1 MNQTEATTRARRQRV
16 DEAIQMA
23 MESRWED
30 ALEANKAI
38 LATFP
43 NDTDSYNR
51 LGKALMEL
59 GRLNEAKK
67 AYKRALELDP
77 TNQIARK
84 NLERVQAMAKSGAQ
98 PEASRVDPGLFIEEM
113 GKTGVTTLRGA
124 AAETLAKLNAGDV
137 VELKVNAGVLEVETP
152 SGELIGQVEPKLGL
166 RLVKLMDGGN
176 EYTAAVA
183 SLGDGRCRVI
193 IKETYQHPSQLGRPS
208 FPTTSLPEGHRPYTK
223 ESLLRYGDAAE
234 PAAADDGERAA
245 DGEESEGWE
254 NETEAQEGD
263 LRLYDAAAAEERAAE
278 EDEIEE

>member
-1 MNQTEATTRARRQRV
+1 
-16 DEAIQMA
+16 MA

-152 SGELIGQVEPKLGL
+152 GGELIGQVEPKLGL

-183 SLGDGRCRVI
+183 SLSDGRCRVI

>member
-16 DEAIQMA
+16 DAAIQLA

-38 LATFP
+38 LALFP
-43 NDTDSYNR
+43 DDTDSYNR

-67 AYKRALELDP
+67 AYKRTLELDP
-77 TNQIARK
+77 LNQIARK
-84 NLERVQAMAKSGAQ
+84 NLERVQAMAKTGAQ
-98 PEASRVDPGLFIEEM
+98 PEASRLDPGLFIEEM

-124 AAETLAKLNAGDV
+124 APETLAKLQAGDV
-137 VELKVNAGVLEVETP
+137 VQLRVNGGVLEVETP
-152 SGELIGQVEPKLGL
+152 GGEHIGQVEPKLGL
-166 RLVKLMDGGN
+166 RLVKLIEGGN
-176 EYTAAVA
+176 QYAAAVA
-183 SLGDGRCRVI
+183 SLNDSQCRVI
-193 IKETYQHPSQLGRPS
+193 IKETFQHSSQVGRPS

-223 ESLLRYGDAAE
+223 ESLLRYGGEAE
-234 PAAADDGERAA
+234 PVETDDGERAA
-245 DGEESEGWE
+245 DGEESGGWE

-278 EDEIEE
+278 EEEIEE